1 MKLFIGNQNYS
12 SWSLRAWLI
21 FAQHNIDVEVEK
33 IPLFTNEFYKA
44 LEGVTPT
51 AKVPTL
57 VCENVTVWDSLAIL
71 EYVNEV
77 CLEGKAWP
85 MDQNERAKA
94 RAISAEMHS
103 GFIALR
109 NEMPMNCRA
118 KRRVDLSDSAL
129 KDIARID
136 ELWSEQ
142 MEQYPDGFLFGDWS
156 IADAMYT
163 PVVLRIETYGVEIS
177 EKAKRYSQKVLNS
190 AAMKR
195 WLHEANL
202 ETEIVTED
210 EAGEPV

>member
-21 FAQHNIDVEVEK
+21 FAQHNIDVEIEK

-85 MDQNERAKA
+85 KDQNERAKA

-103 GFIALR
+103 GFMALR

-118 KRRVDLSDSAL
+118 KRKVDLSDSAL
-129 KDIARID
+129 KDITRID

-142 MEQYPDGFLFGDWS
+142 MEQYPDGYLFGDWS
-156 IADAMYT
+156 IADAMYA
-163 PVVLRIETYGVEIS
+163 PVVLRIETYGIEMS
-177 EKAKRYSQKVLNS
+177 EKAKRYSQKLLNS

-195 WLHEANL
+195 WLDEASL